1 MRLTV
6 FILLTA
12 FMAAPSATQAQ
23 KYKIGKGYSI
33 KFDGGGD
40 VAGSF
45 KDLSGTITFDD
56 ADLSKSSAVLK
67 IKAETIN
74 TGNAMMN
81 NHAKGKEWFDTKTYP
96 LITFTS
102 SEFTKTAKGYDVKGT
117 LEMKGVKKEITI
129 SFTFSK
135 TGKGGEF
142 KTKFEVNRVDF
153 GVGKDGG
160 NVSKTIKIEASIPV
174 TKG

>member
-1 MRLTV
+1 MRTMLVLVTLGL
-6 FILLTA
+6 FIA
-12 FMAAPSATQAQ
+12 SPQAIAQ
-23 KYKIGKGYSI
+23 KYKIAKGYSV

-45 KDLSGTITFDD
+45 KDLSGTVEFNET
-56 ADLSKSSAVLK
+56 DLTKSSVTLK
-67 IKAETIN
+67 IKTESIN

-81 NHAKGKEWFDTKTYP
+81 NHAKGKEWFDAKTYP

-102 SEFTKTAKGYDVKGT
+102 KSFTKTAKGYDVVGIM
-117 LEMKGVKKEITI
+117 EIKGVKKEITI

-142 KTKFEVNRVDF
+142 KASFQVDRNDY
-153 GVGKDGG
+153 GVGKKEGKVGG
-160 NVSKTIKIEASIPV
+160 AVKVDVVIPV
-174 TKG
+174 NKA

>member
-1 MRLTV
+1 MRTFLV
-6 FILLTA
+6 FLSLGLFVA
-12 FMAAPSATQAQ
+12 SPQAMAQ
-23 KYKIGKGYSI
+23 KYKIAKGYSV

-45 KDLSGTITFDD
+45 KDLSGTINFNE
-56 ADLSKSSAVLK
+56 ADLAKSSVTLK

-81 NHAKGKEWFDTKTYP
+81 NHAKGKEWFDAKTYP

-102 SEFTKTAKGYDVKGT
+102 SSITKTEKGYDVVGI

-129 SFTFSK
+129 PFTFSK

-142 KTKFEVNRVDF
+142 KAKFEVDRNDYGIGKKEGKVGGAVKVD
-153 GVGKDGG
+153 V
-160 NVSKTIKIEASIPV
+160 VIPV